1 MNGDIFLLGKFH
13 ASSCFIDVD
22 RTNVLGDI
30 TVSSYIKKEWLSFLV
45 RDVLIE

>member
-30 TVSSYIKKEWLSFLV
+30 TVTSYIRKECLFF
-45 RDVLIE
+45 